1 MNSAQPLV
9 SIVVPVCNAQ
19 EYLGYCIN
27 SLTSQTYP
35 NLQIILIDD
44 GSTDDSLQICRNYQA
59 LDRRINVIEQK
70 NSGVSHARNQ
80 GVMLANGE
88 FLLFVDS
95 DDVAAQDMVEKLV
108 HAALLY
114 EKDLVCCGMLRL
126 NFQKPEDERLHMNIS
141 NVMAEEIVM
150 DGQAFRSHFMK
161 LLAHTFLLEGPCAKL
176 YRLDCWK
183 KWNIKYPEDMSLGE
197 DFMANMDYYE
207 KCNGVAMF
215 SEELYYYNFAPKDHS
230 LSRMFRKK
238 LFENQMRLMRRL
250 KKFLVYSQDLPNKKQ
265 EENEFFN
272 YTNSHTTKCIYEIA
286 KENERLTL
294 DEKKRAIA
302 TILNDSLAR
311 EAMQKCTWHIPG
323 SEHLKWHFE
332 QYDILGILKSF
343 QNNELWQLP
352 PCDPEEQYRREVAHI
367 AGKGFLNKA
376 VRKVIRIVA
385 CIVPYKRAE
394 KLLKIEECIY
404 WHGINYTLKHFNK

>member
-9 SIVVPVCNAQ
+9 SIVVPIYNAQ

-114 EKDLVCCGMLRL
+114 EKDLVCCGAIGVDFKDPSKIELYMR
-126 NFQKPEDERLHMNIS
+126 IS
-141 NVMAEEIVM
+141 NVLAEEVVM
-150 DGQAFRSHFMK
+150 SGDAFRQNIIN
-161 LLAHTFLLEGPCAKL
+161 LVAHTFLLESPWAKL
-176 YRLDCWK
+176 YRTEKWK
-183 KWNIKYPEDMSLGE
+183 TWGIKFPEQISLGE
-197 DFMANMDYYE
+197 DFLTNMDYYE

-215 SEELYYYNFAPKDHS
+215 SETLYYYNRTQNENA
-230 LSRMFRKK
+230 LSNRYRAN
-238 LFENQMRLMRRL
+238 LFENQMILMNRL
-250 KKFLVYSQDLPNKKQ
+250 KKLLVYSQGTISEKK
-265 EENEFFN
+265 EKNEFYN
-272 YTNSHTTKCIYEIA
+272 YLNSHTTKCIYQVV
-286 KENERLTL
+286 KEKIRLTE
-294 DEKKRAIA
+294 DEKKRILAS
-302 TILNDSLAR
+302 ILNDPLAR
-311 EAMQKCTWHIPG
+311 EGMQKCTWHILG
-323 SEHLKWHFE
+323 SEHLKWCFE
-332 QYDILGILKSF
+332 QYDILGMLKSF

-352 PCDPEEQYRREVAHI
+352 PCDSEEQYRREVAHI
-367 AGKGFLNKA
+367 AGKGFLNKV

-394 KLLKIEECIY
+394 KLMKIEECIY